1 MLLPS
6 PAWGAKGEIHASMD
20 SLAGF
25 FFANDS
31 NPQPTAQ
38 QAANMLKNSVASSDE
53 AMAAYLATLAG
64 PTDVRGPNIMTDPM
78 HNSNLA
84 TKMMMGGRP
93 MGKPPRSDSLA
104 SNRGTPVKGLVGSG
118 MNGFGSP
125 GFEYDNYSS
134 GSMPA
139 PGSGRKRQRNS
150 GGGNS
155 DYDDH
160 KVS

>member
-1 MLLPS
+1 
-6 PAWGAKGEIHASMD
+6 MD

-38 QAANMLKNSVASSDE
+38 QAANMLKQSVASSDE

-64 PTDVRGPNIMTDPM
+64 PADVRGPNIFSDTM
-78 HNSNLA
+78 HGGGLA
-84 TKMMMGGRP
+84 TKLMIGRP
-93 MGKPPRSDSLA
+93 MGKPPRSDSLP
-104 SNRGTPVKGLVGSG
+104 SNRGTPVKGLIGSG
-118 MNGFGSP
+118 MNSFGSP
-125 GFEYDNYSS
+125 GYDYDYYSS

-139 PGSGRKRQRNS
+139 PSSGRKRQRNS

-160 KVS
+160 NVKVR